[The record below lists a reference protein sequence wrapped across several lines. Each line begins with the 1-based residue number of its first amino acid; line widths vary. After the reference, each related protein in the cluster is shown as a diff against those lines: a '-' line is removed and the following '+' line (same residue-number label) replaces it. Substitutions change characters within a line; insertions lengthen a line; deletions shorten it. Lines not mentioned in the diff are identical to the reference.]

1 MTVINMMAINEAPF
15 IQVQN
20 ITIHRTTTIPV
31 NTDILNKDSL
41 NVLIQEFEARRLYV
55 DNVAGLF
62 DAAGHILNADGTG
75 SNGEAGSGIGGGA
88 GDCID
93 IELRNQIGSRA
104 TDYLAIF
111 NEAII

>member
-1 MTVINMMAINEAPF
+1 MTIINMMAINEAPF

-62 DAAGHILNADGTG
+62 EAAGHILNADGTG
-75 SNGEAGSGIGGGA
+75 SNGEIVSGCGGGT
-88 GDCID
+88 GDGID
-93 IELRNQIGSRA
+93 TELRNEIGSRA
-104 TDYLAIF
+104 TDYLAVF
-111 NEAII
+111 NEAMT

>member
-75 SNGEAGSGIGGGA
+75 SDGEIGSGGGGT

-93 IELRNQIGSRA
+93 IELRNQIGSRT

>member
-20 ITIHRTTTIPV
+20 ITIHRITTTPV

-62 DAAGHILNADGTG
+62 EAAGHILNADGTG
-75 SNGEAGSGIGGGA
+75 SDGEIGSCGGGT
-88 GDCID
+88 GDGID
-93 IELRNQIGSRA
+93 VELRNQIGSRA
-104 TDYLAIF
+104 TDYLVIF
-111 NEAII
+111 NEAMI